1 MKTVG
6 LEKKNNER
14 ANWIVLTSIPTVA
27 VRFPSDVAS
36 SSTRRFLFPTGSLF
50 VFMIFSEF

>member
-6 LEKKNNER
+6 LENYER

-36 SSTRRFLFPTGSLF
+36 SSTLRFLFPTGSLF